1 MNRLPGSVP
10 LTIRIQLECNFE
22 SELPERQVKVLF
34 SAPFHVFGQRVITE
48 AINMSNWLIY
58 VQHSQ
63 LIQNMLPNLESAA
76 DSEVQK
82 DDVSSDKRDLIYS
95 LDARRS
101 A

>member
-1 MNRLPGSVP
+1 M
-10 LTIRIQLECNFE
+10 
-22 SELPERQVKVLF
+22 
-34 SAPFHVFGQRVITE
+34 FGQRVITE

-63 LIQNMLPNLESAA
+63 LIQNMLPDLESAA